1 MESEKLKNLLLTHLN
16 IVSRS
21 RFLFT
26 STTCPNPQSGVDT
39 HNAQRDETRQHK
51 NEVKCIS
58 PHDSLKTS
66 LSLEINNKKSTSL
79 SEQKFHQLQLRKK
92 NRKIKYEA

>member
-1 MESEKLKNLLLTHLN
+1 
-16 IVSRS
+16 VSKS
-21 RFLFT
+21 
-26 STTCPNPQSGVDT
+26 SSGVDT

-51 NEVKCIS
+51 NEMKCIS

-66 LSLEINNKKSTSL
+66 LPLEINNKKSTSL

-92 NRKIKYEA
+92 KPGKLNTRLK